1 MPSPVRVKRAS
12 VCQRRFLIRLPK
24 PYGAAPRRMA
34 AMLGWKNRLAPPKR
48 SRPTGCL
55 LILSL
60 LVSSPCSPTAA
71 GGVRKSD
78 VDLELVLAVDVSS
91 SMSLAEQ
98 RVQRDGYI
106 SAFRHPDFE
115 RAIGSGARGAIAV
128 SYLEWAGPKY
138 QRVVLPWTIIS
149 SAGDAKR
156 FADALSMKPIM
167 AETGTSISSGLLAA
181 AGLFAHIQV
190 AGERRVIDISG
201 DGPNNAGPPVGPIR
215 DMLTGSGITINGLP
229 VSLPHSDANGFQS
242 FAGQYLSL
250 YYEHC
255 VIGGP
260 DAFVIGIDDLAI
272 FEVAIRRK
280 LLLEIAGVPARPR
293 LASYAGPGA
302 LTFDCSMPG
311 TAPR

>member
-1 MPSPVRVKRAS
+1 
-12 VCQRRFLIRLPK
+12 
-24 PYGAAPRRMA
+24 MA

-55 LILSL
+55 LVLSL
-60 LVSSPCSPTAA
+60 LVSSPCSPIAA
-71 GGVRKSD
+71 GGLRKPD

-106 SAFRHPDFE
+106 SAFRHPDLE

-138 QRVVLPWTIIS
+138 QRVVLPWTTIS

-156 FADALSMKPIM
+156 FADALSAKPIV
-167 AETGTSISSGLLAA
+167 AEAGTSISGGLLAA
-181 AGLFAHIQV
+181 AGLLAHSQA

-201 DGPNNAGPPVGPIR
+201 DGPNNAGLPVRPIR
-215 DMLTGSGITINGLP
+215 EMLTGLGITINGLP
-229 VSLPHSDANGFQS
+229 VSLPHEGSSSYQS
-242 FAGQYLSL
+242 FAPRYLSS
-250 YYEHC
+250 YYENC

-260 DAFVIGIDDLAI
+260 GAFVIGIDDLAM
-272 FEVAIRRK
+272 FEAVIRRK
-280 LLLEIAGVPARPR
+280 LLLEIAGLPARPR
-293 LASYAGPGA
+293 LVSYTQPGSPA
-302 LTFDCSMPG
+302 FDCSMPG
-311 TAPR
+311 TVAR